1 MTMAAIIFSSRVIS
15 APAGRSARKRTLR
28 PGLVCVL
35 ESTSLFLWQWTRP
48 ALLLVALL
56 LAPMLRGQEIT
67 ELVGIAPEENPTE
80 MIDRISLRDDTLAQV
95 LSLLER
101 LTGRAVIR
109 PQALPSPTF
118 TFDSQG
124 SLTREELIL
133 AIESLLSI
141 NGIGVAPLGE
151 KFVKVVP
158 IVNIRTEAPELIV
171 RTLIGEPPSGKVVSK
186 LFRLTYLDSAT
197 FQIQIQP
204 FLSPG
209 FGTIIPFQNS
219 NAVIV
224 TDTISNLQ
232 RLEYVVSEVDK
243 PSRLNIETKFY
254 TLQYATASEV
264 GSQITK
270 LIESARSGFG
280 TPKASP
286 ERRQNPQAPA
296 DSEVAPNQAVGGE
309 GGEVPI
315 QVVLG
320 GNTSI
325 NWDDRTNQ
333 LIVVSNPTNLP
344 FFDNIIEK
352 LDIPA
357 DTPTRIDV
365 IPLQHAD
372 AVEVGSLL
380 SQLISGET
388 KQKGLDVN
396 TSSGSSRATPERRT
410 FSGVNRGPAVQT
422 PAPRSP
428 VADAVAT
435 SLEGWE
441 SQFSDFMTIVA
452 DERSNALIVSG
463 TNNDL
468 ELIIKII
475 SEIDIVL
482 AQVRIE
488 VIIAQVQLNESSE
501 RGIDSFDLTYNDA
514 TGQVTELFAQIG
526 TVAVDGLPRTINRET
541 GRYSPF
547 IIDTIFKAAERNS
560 NIKLLSAPTIVTTHN
575 KEATIIVAESRPI
588 ITSSQ
593 TNLSVGDS
601 TRSTFQFQDIGITL
615 KVKPLIGP
623 NGIIQMEIDQTIDDI
638 VGSVDIDGN
647 DQPVIGRRQAT
658 SFISVKSAEMIVLGG
673 LRQQRTDRTKN
684 RMFLLGQIPIIGPLF
699 TRYEDSDVDQELVVF
714 IRPMVIRNTDEAF
727 VDAEK
732 RLGGTK
738 DPVGLKTFLENKNV
752 SGEESK
758 DEGNPEEVKKM
769 PTRHFHKS

>member
-1 MTMAAIIFSSRVIS
+1 MTMASFFPR
-15 APAGRSARKRTLR
+15 
-28 PGLVCVL
+28 
-35 ESTSLFLWQWTRP
+35 TRP
-48 ALLLVALL
+48 VPFLAALLL
-56 LAPMLRGQEIT
+56 LAPMVNGQEVVGP
-67 ELVGIAPEENPTE
+67 VGIEPEGDATE

-95 LSLLER
+95 LNLLER

-124 SLTREELIL
+124 PLTREELVL

-141 NGIGVAPLGE
+141 NGIGVAPLGD

-158 IVNIRTEAPELIV
+158 ISNIRTEAPELVV

-197 FQIQIQP
+197 FQTQIQP

-224 TDTISNLQ
+224 TDSVSNLQ

-264 GSQITK
+264 GAQINT

-280 TPKASP
+280 TPQATP
-286 ERRQNPQAPA
+286 NRGQAPPA
-296 DSEVAPNQAVGGE
+296 AETPAGPPTPGGGDE
-309 GGEVPI
+309 SAVPI

-320 GNTSI
+320 GSTLI

-333 LIVVSNPTNLP
+333 LIVITDPTNLP

-352 LDIPA
+352 LDIAA
-357 DTPTRIDV
+357 DPPTRIDV
-365 IPLQHAD
+365 IPLMHAD
-372 AVEVGSLL
+372 ATEVASLL
-380 SQLISGET
+380 SQLITGET
-388 KQKGLDVN
+388 KQEGLDAASV
-396 TSSGSSRATPERRT
+396 SGVGRASPERPT
-410 FSGVNRGPAVQT
+410 FGGPDVERVST
-422 PAPRSP
+422 PASASRSA
-428 VADAVAT
+428 VLDAVANQV
-435 SLEGWE
+435 EGWE

-452 DERSNALIVSG
+452 DERSNALVVSG
-463 TNNDL
+463 TITDIDL
-468 ELIIKII
+468 ISKII

-488 VIIAQVQLNESSE
+488 VVIAQVQLTDSSE
-501 RGIDSFDLTYNDA
+501 RGIDSFDLEYDTSLGRVTQFA
-514 TGQVTELFAQIG
+514 TEVGSVAISGGLIEG
-526 TVAVDGLPRTINRET
+526 TSDYLITA
-541 GRYSPF
+541 
-547 IIDTIFKAAERNS
+547 IFNAAKTHS
-560 NIKLLSAPTIVTTHN
+560 NVQLLSAPTIVTTHN

-593 TNLSVGDS
+593 TSLSIGDT

-623 NGIIQMEIDQTIDDI
+623 NDVIQMEIDQTVDD
-638 VGSVDIDGN
+638 VVDFVEIDGN
-647 DQPVIGRRQAT
+647 EQPVIGRRQAT
-658 SFISVKSAEMIVLGG
+658 SFVSVSSEEMIVLGG
-673 LRQQRTDRTKN
+673 LRQQRTRRNKG
-684 RMFLLGQIPIIGPLF
+684 RMFLLGEIPVIGSLF
-699 TRYEDSDVDQELVVF
+699 TSYSDEDVDQELVVF
-714 IRPMVIRNTDEAF
+714 IRPLVIRDTDEAF
-727 VDAEK
+727 VDSQQ
-732 RLGGTK
+732 RLNEAR
-738 DPVGLKTFLENKNV
+738 DPEGIEAFMENR
-752 SGEESK
+752 SEE
-758 DEGNPEEVKKM
+758 PEEGQDEAEDPNKFKEM
-769 PTRHFHKS
+769 PTRNFHKM

>member
-1 MTMAAIIFSSRVIS
+1 MAAMIYRIR
-15 APAGRSARKRTLR
+15 
-28 PGLVCVL
+28 LVPL
-35 ESTSLFLWQWTRP
+35 LA
-48 ALLLVALL
+48 ALLL
-56 LAPMLRGQEIT
+56 LAPMMKGQEVVAP
-67 ELVGIAPEENPTE
+67 VGIAPAGDAAE

-95 LSLLER
+95 LNLLER

-124 SLTREELIL
+124 PLTREELIL

-141 NGIGVAPLGE
+141 NGIGVAPLGD

-158 IVNIRTEAPELIV
+158 IANIRTEAPELVV
-171 RTLIGEPPSGKVVSK
+171 RSLIGEPPSGKVVSR

-197 FQIQIQP
+197 FQTQIQP

-254 TLQYATASEV
+254 TLLYATASEI
-264 GSQITK
+264 GAQINT
-270 LIESARSGFG
+270 LIESARTGFG
-280 TPKASP
+280 TPQATPNRS
-286 ERRQNPQAPA
+286 QDPQAPA
-296 DSEVAPNQAVGGE
+296 EAPVGPPTPGGDE
-309 GGEVPI
+309 GVVPI

-333 LIVVSNPTNLP
+333 LIVITDPTNLP

-352 LDIPA
+352 LDIAA
-357 DTPTRIDV
+357 DPPTRIDV

-372 AVEVGSLL
+372 AVEVASLL
-380 SQLISGET
+380 SQLVSGET
-388 KQKGLDVN
+388 KQEGLDADAV
-396 TSSGSSRATPERRT
+396 SGVDRATPERRT
-410 FSGVNRGPAVQT
+410 FGGGPEVDRVST
-422 PAPRSP
+422 PASASRSA
-428 VADAVAT
+428 VLDAVANQI
-435 SLEGWE
+435 EGWE

-463 TNNDL
+463 TITDIDL
-468 ELIIKII
+468 ISKII

-488 VIIAQVQLNESSE
+488 VVIAQVTLSE
-501 RGIDSFDLTYNDA
+501 NDTRGIDSFNLSYDSQL
-514 TGQVTELFAQIG
+514 GQITELATAVGTTTIG
-526 TVAVDGLPRTINRET
+526 ATLIEGTSDYLIDAVIT
-541 GRYSPF
+541 
-547 IIDTIFKAAERNS
+547 AAGGDS
-560 NIKLLSAPTIVTTHN
+560 DIKLLSAPTIVTTHN

-593 TNLSVGDS
+593 TSLSIGDS

-623 NGIIQMEIDQTIDDI
+623 NDVIQMEIDQTVDD
-638 VGSVDIDGN
+638 VVDNVTIDGN

-658 SFISVKSAEMIVLGG
+658 SFVSVKSSEMIVLGG
-673 LRQQRTDRTKN
+673 LRRTRVSRTKS
-684 RMFLLGQIPIIGPLF
+684 RMFILGQIPIIAPLF
-699 TRYEDSDVDQELVVF
+699 TQYNDEDEDQELVVF
-714 IRPMVIRNTDEAF
+714 IRPVVIRNTDEAF
-727 VDAEK
+727 VDAQQ
-732 RLGGTK
+732 RLTETK
-738 DPVGLKTFLENKNV
+738 DPEKIQNFMGNRSEVVED
-752 SGEESK
+752 ESNES
-758 DEGNPEEVKKM
+758 DEVPEKPEEAKKM
-769 PTRHFHKS
+769 PTPRFHKK